1 MPAGR
6 DTRGAWSGTG
16 SGRPWGRHPDDSRRE
31 EAAEVGPSVHEPL
44 DTRARRLH
52 GVSSHCLPLL
62 QLLRLLD
69 SQEEQERWLLENR
82 EFFREKIKRGA
93 AQLDRGEG
101 IPGDQFAQYLEERKR
116 NAK

>member
-1 MPAGR
+1 MAIEIR
-6 DTRGAWSGTG
+6 DAALEARLQKHLEASGSNTV
-16 SGRPWGRHPDDSRRE
+16 E
-31 EAAEVGPSVHEPL
+31 EL
-44 DTRARRLH
+44 
-52 GVSSHCLPLL
+52 
-62 QLLRLLD
+62 LLRLLD

>member
-1 MPAGR
+1 LEAR
-6 DTRGAWSGTG
+6 LQKHLEASGSNTV
-16 SGRPWGRHPDDSRRE
+16 E
-31 EAAEVGPSVHEPL
+31 EL
-44 DTRARRLH
+44 
-52 GVSSHCLPLL
+52 
-62 QLLRLLD
+62 LLRLLD